1 MVRALQV
8 AVREPRQV
16 CARARHISRGWTKH
30 AVTINSY
37 PSDDPIQGEDDSQT
51 YALHYRGNAIAEYRW
66 ARPNTQSDPRWA
78 PTHVFD
84 EILKYSVIPTI
95 DLVLQCGPGIV
106 LVRRV
111 IPPYARKW
119 ALPGL
124 RLLKGD
130 GIDDC
135 IERIAREELGIRSSD
150 LSEPFFV
157 GQGCVKFRTEM
168 ERQDLASSY
177 YVKTTSRSFVLNAD
191 HYSSVRLIGSI
202 EEVPSGTGTLYRTEL
217 GKWFRTDTTR

>member
-1 MVRALQV
+1 MTVD
-8 AVREPRQV
+8 P
-16 CARARHISRGWTKH
+16 
-30 AVTINSY
+30 Y
-37 PSDDPIQGEDDSQT
+37 PSNDPIQRHHEPQT
-51 YALHYRGNAIAEYRW
+51 YTLYHRGNAVAEYRW
-66 ARPNTQSDPRWA
+66 AHPRTQADARWA
-78 PTHVFD
+78 PRHVFE

-106 LVRRV
+106 LLRRV

-130 GIDDC
+130 SVRDC
-135 IERIAREELGIRSSD
+135 VERIAREELGISSQE

-157 GQGCVKFRTEM
+157 GQRCVKFRTEM

-177 YVKTTSRSFVLNAD
+177 YVKTSSRFFLLNAH
-191 HYSSVRLIGSI
+191 HYSAVRLVGSI
-202 EEVPSGTGTLYRTEL
+202 EEVPAGTGTLYRTEL
-217 GKWFRTDTTR
+217 DEWFRTNPIC